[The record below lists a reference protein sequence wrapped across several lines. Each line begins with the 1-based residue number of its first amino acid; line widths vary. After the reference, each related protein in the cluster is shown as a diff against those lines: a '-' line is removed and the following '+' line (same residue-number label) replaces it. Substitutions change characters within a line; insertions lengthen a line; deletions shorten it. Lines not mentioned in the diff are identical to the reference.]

1 MSIKSS
7 LLVASFCLVSATS
20 LAAETPETV
29 TEVAAESISIPML
42 SDSQVFSK
50 LDDKYP
56 AVLTYF
62 TSSSYDEITE
72 FYSQQYG
79 APITEQTQYGRL
91 ELEYIHME
99 HPIRV
104 IVDDQKTKREV
115 NVIVQDVEKAEE

>member
-62 TSSSYDEITE
+62 TSSSYDEITA

-79 APITEQTQYGRL
+79 APVTEQTQYGRL
-91 ELEYIHME
+91 ELGYIHME

-115 NVIVQDVEKAEE
+115 NVIVQDVEKVE

>member
-7 LLVASFCLVSATS
+7 LLIASFCLLSSAA
-20 LAAETPETV
+20 LAQQTPA
-29 TEVAAESISIPML
+29 TEVKEPVETISIPVL
-42 SDSQVFSK
+42 SDGQVFSK

-62 TSSSYDEITE
+62 TSSSYDEVTE
-72 FYSQQYG
+72 FYSEQYG
-79 APITEQTQYGRL
+79 APVDEQTQYGRL
-91 ELEYIHME
+91 ELEYIHMD

-115 NVIVQDVEKAEE
+115 NVIVQDVAKVEE